1 VHSLDLVSTVPG
13 VIACNMAH
21 TPLADASVDVA
32 VFCLALMG
40 TDYGAF
46 LAEAHRVLRAKGWL
60 WIAEVGSWRGLMHGL
75 TLGMA
80 CAAARHWMPQGAVL
94 VLA

>member
-1 VHSLDLVSTVPG
+1 MPRPQKVHSLDLVSTVPG

-46 LAEAHRVLRAKGWL
+46 LAEAHRVLKAKGWL
-60 WIAEVGSWRGLMHGL
+60 WVAEVRSWAGWR
-75 TLGMA
+75 LGWLA
-80 CAAARHWMPQGAVL
+80 CTDAWV
-94 VLA
+94 